1 MNGEGT
7 RHRTKKKRTKRKRKT
22 QKNDRQDKARHDAY
36 VSGAKSKNVLTRGAS
51 NLGLQGERLA
61 GALNKTKDWQDG
73 LAFDPTKMTGA
84 LKGEKEGDLGIDL
97 DKSKTVNAID
107 AYHEQK
113 RDKAQKEKVKAYQ
126 SQQKNALDAKLE
138 SVTSSDGKVDT
149 SKLSKSELKAYRK

>member
-1 MNGEGT
+1 
-7 RHRTKKKRTKRKRKT
+7 
-22 QKNDRQDKARHDAY
+22 
-36 VSGAKSKNVLTRGAS
+36 
-51 NLGLQGERLA
+51 
-61 GALNKTKDWQDG
+61 
-73 LAFDPTKMTGA
+73 MTGA

>member
-1 MNGEGT
+1 M
-7 RHRTKKKRTKRKRKT
+7 
-22 QKNDRQDKARHDAY
+22 
-36 VSGAKSKNVLTRGAS
+36 LTRGAS

-61 GALNKTKDWQDG
+61 GALNKTKDCQDG

-138 SVTSSDGKVDT
+138 SVTSSDGRWTRANSPNPNSRRIANDSPDRSRHVVMRTMVFSTKRKKRLYYKIVGEKYFT
-149 SKLSKSELKAYRK
+149 SRMI